1 MIIFFNV
8 IQIEKISAMYAKL
21 LGHQNQR
28 QKIQHVKKLKEDNMS
43 LKQVTETCTLSEM
56 MLLIL
61 TGDST
66 VEHDCHQTD
75 QTSEETG
82 G

>member
-1 MIIFFNV
+1 
-8 IQIEKISAMYAKL
+8 MYAKL

-61 TGDST
+61 TGNSA
-66 VEHDCHQTD
+66 VKHDCHQTD